1 MNENEQVVKKMFS
14 ARLRDDDIEIIN
26 EALPEIFPDDDISE
40 LKGRQIFRGAI
51 EAAVRTT
58 RKHKVSL
65 PGDTEKI
72 KGLEAGLKLE
82 KQLRDE
88 AEQTIRENQQT
99 IQALEQDKA
108 RLSTGLQTSE
118 GKITDLEKYVPVEN
132 EMRLVFE
139 PFPLAVLKKYAEKVS
154 SRTKKEIPPGEIL
167 ISLFVRYITKKETEL
182 DGFPFLVSNKE
193 LQAILDSLKK
203 TEENNEPV

>member
-88 AEQTIRENQQT
+88 AEQTIQENQQT
-99 IQALEQDKA
+99 IQALEQEKA
-108 RLSTGLQTSE
+108 QLSTGLQTSE

-139 PFPLAVLKKYAEKVS
+139 PFPLAVKKYAEKVS
-154 SRTKKEIPPGEIL
+154 LRTKKEISPGEIL

-193 LQAILDSLKK
+193 LQAILNSLKK
-203 TEENNEPV
+203 TEEKNEPV